1 MNDQVTSKRNIF
13 LTGLLLLVVVGIF
26 GFIGT
31 LSIFKVIDDLKNGVP
46 FTKTM
51 FIVPLIF
58 YPFLFYTFYYL
69 LTYFPSLTIDKEGIK
84 LSTIFKT
91 KKYAW
96 TEIKQIQL
104 TGKQFHKFLFVSMP
118 IEATTIQLNDNS
130 EIYLWVDYYRNK
142 PDLRVILDRA
152 NNILQ
157 DNKQFARLD
166 FNIDRP
172 NLADQYV
179 NENDAKEFNGNHLFT
194 FNGLFFYGWVI
205 FIGFMVSTKPQVFLT
220 NYGAIISIS
229 FATLVIT
236 GMLSYQMHY
245 FQITSQYLIVKNTIW
260 FWRKDTYLLSEI
272 REIVIEN
279 PHRLSTS
286 VRVITNDYRDKLYPA
301 GSLRYKNWKELIR
314 QFRTDNIKLRNEATI
329 Y

>member
-1 MNDQVTSKRNIF
+1 MNNQITSKRNIF

-26 GFIGT
+26 GFMGT
-31 LSIFKVIDDLKNGVP
+31 LSIFKVIDDLKNGDP

-51 FIVPLIF
+51 FLVPLIF

-69 LTYFPSLTIDKEGIK
+69 LTYFPSITIDKDGIK

-96 TEIKQIQL
+96 TEIEQIQL
-104 TGKQFHKFLFVSMP
+104 TGKQFQKFLFVSMP

-142 PDLRVILDRA
+142 SDLRVILDRA
-152 NNILQ
+152 NNILL
-157 DNKQFARLD
+157 DNKQFERLD

-172 NLADQYV
+172 NFVVQYV

-194 FNGLFFYGWVI
+194 FNGLLFYGWVI

-229 FATLVIT
+229 FATLVLT

-245 FQITSQYLIVKNTIW
+245 FQITSQFLIVKNTIW
-260 FWRKDTYLLSEI
+260 FWRNDTYLLSEI

>member
-1 MNDQVTSKRNIF
+1 MTEQFTSKRNIF
-13 LTGLLLLVVVGIF
+13 LTGLILLVVAGIF
-26 GFIGT
+26 GGMGT
-31 LSIFKVIDDLKNGVP
+31 LSIFKVINDLKSGVP
-46 FTKTM
+46 LTKTM

-69 LTYFPSLTIDKEGIK
+69 LTYFPSLTICKDGIE

-91 KKYAW
+91 KKYSW
-96 TEIKQIQL
+96 TEIKQIQI

-118 IEATTIQLNDNS
+118 VEATTIQLNDNS
-130 EIYLWVDYYRNK
+130 EIYLWIDYYRNK

-152 NNILQ
+152 NDILK
-157 DNKQFARLD
+157 DNKQFSKLN

-172 NLADQYV
+172 NFADIYL
-179 NENDAKEFNGNHLFT
+179 NEIDVKEFNGNHLFT

-220 NYGAIISIS
+220 NYGAIISLS

-245 FQITSQYLIVKNTIW
+245 FQISGQYLIVRNTIW
-260 FWRKDTYLLSEI
+260 FWRKDIYPLEDI
-272 REIVIEN
+272 REVVVET
-279 PHRLSTS
+279 PHKLSTS
-286 VRVITNDYRDKLYPA
+286 LRVITNGFRDKLYPA
-301 GSLRYKNWKELIR
+301 GSLNDKTWKEIMEQLR
-314 QFRTDNIKLRNEATI
+314 SNKIKVRNEAF
-329 Y
+329 